1 MTCNRHRTKKRI
13 SGAVLLTVTLLI
25 YLFLAVGTVQVAYGF
40 SQTIYVNVNNLGDP
54 EENGSQDHPFDQIQE
69 GINVAVSGDTILV
82 APGFYYEEVV
92 LSKNKSGISL
102 IGGDGV
108 IIDGEFRR
116 SGIRIGFQMKP
127 DYLTDVT
134 VAGFTVRNCVK
145 GINLIRCRNVRL
157 RNNTMVGNVH
167 NFADYSLGVNDVDT
181 SNTVDGKPIYYWV
194 AEHDRQIPPDAG
206 FVALIDSKAITV
218 KDLTLTG
225 NGQGVLLK
233 NTTSS
238 RIENVSVINNQDG
251 VCFDVASTNNTV
263 VTNSILNNTVTGIY
277 MSASSRNVIRD
288 NMISGSY
295 YGVYLTTASGECAD
309 NLIVGNAVQNHWK
322 GIVLEGQANLP
333 IVQNAF
339 WNNIVS
345 DVSIGISMY
354 LSASNLVY
362 HNNFINVD
370 HIESNE
376 SQNSFDYDGQGN
388 YWNDYNG
395 TDADFDGIGDVPYVI
410 SEEDKDNYPLMGIFR
425 SSSLLWEGTA
435 YVVETISSSSV
446 SSLDFSQQEKLM
458 SFDLVAV
465 INETGFCGVTLPE
478 ALLGGPYQ
486 VLFGDEQISILNQKS
501 NGTHSFLY
509 CEYPSNSGHVEV
521 LGETVVPEFSVSFVL
536 LLIFVMSFAA
546 SLGSRLLKYSRRT
559 QNVPT

>member
-1 MTCNRHRTKKRI
+1 MEKRI
-13 SGAVLLTVTLLI
+13 SGAILVMVTLLI
-25 YLFLAVGTVQVAYGF
+25 SLFLAVGMCQVAYGF
-40 SQTIYVNVNNLGDP
+40 SQTIYVSADNPGDP

-69 GINVAVSGDTILV
+69 GINVAVSGDTVTV
-82 APGFYYEEVV
+82 AAGVYYEEVV

-108 IIDGEFRR
+108 IIDGQFRR

-134 VAGFTVRNCVK
+134 VTGFTVRNCAK

-157 RNNTMVGNVH
+157 RNNTMVGNIH

-194 AEHDRQIPPDAG
+194 AEHDRQIPADAG
-206 FVALIDSKAITV
+206 FVALIDSRAIIV

-251 VCFDVASTNNTV
+251 IYFDVASKNNTV
-263 VTNSILNNTVTGIY
+263 AANSILNNTVTGIY

-288 NMISGSY
+288 NMIKGSY
-295 YGVYLTTASGECAD
+295 YGIYLTTASGECTD
-309 NLIVGNAVQNHWK
+309 NLIVGNTVQNHWK

-333 IVQNAF
+333 IVRNVF
-339 WNNIVS
+339 YNNMVS
-345 DVSIGISMY
+345 DDSIGLSMY

-362 HNNFINVD
+362 HNNFVNVEYV
-370 HIESNE
+370 ESNE

-395 TDADFDGIGDVPYVI
+395 TDVDYDGIGDVPYFI
-410 SEEDKDNYPLMGIFR
+410 NEEDKDNYPLMGIFN
-425 SSSLLWEGTA
+425 SSSILWQGTA
-435 YVVETISSSSV
+435 HNVEAISSSSV
-446 SSLDFSQQEKLM
+446 SGLDFSQQEKSI
-458 SFDLVAV
+458 SFDLATA
-465 INETGFCGVTLPE
+465 INETGFCGLTLPE
-478 ALLGGPYQ
+478 ALLGGPYR
-486 VLFGDEQISILNQKS
+486 VLFGGEQISILNQES

-509 CEYPSNSGHVEV
+509 YEYPSNGGHVEI
-521 LGETVVPEFSVSFVL
+521 LGETVVPEFSVSFL
-536 LLIFVMSFAA
+536 FLLIFIMSFAA
-546 SLGSRLLKYSRRT
+546 SLGSRLLKRLDRT
-559 QNVPT
+559 QGVPT